1 MSPPAVQKI
10 PSGTT
15 FEEFAA
21 FIRSLISDES
31 PTDDDLQRIFNVFDK
46 DTDGKLRDAEADQ
59 VNKRIVNTINHMRS
73 ALIVVDFQNDF
84 VDGSLAI
91 KRGRAQ
97 QDPMEALPLLNG
109 LLARHR
115 DFNAV
120 IYTMDWHPSN
130 HISFFEHSRNRD
142 RVLQKTDKSRKLKP
156 FDVVTFEEPQ
166 CRQVL
171 YPSHCVEETWGAQ
184 LNAQLAVV
192 DGAKYVRKGTDALV
206 DAYSGFADNNG
217 KIKSDLENILRADR
231 INALFICGLALD
243 ICVAA
248 TARDASKLKFFTCVI
263 RDCCKGLSEEQIKR
277 TCSELRSRNV
287 PYVESHEVE
296 VFLSERKVP
305 WLWICQMAGLG
316 ERRRRRRRRG
326 ATVMDEEFP
335 SKAPDTPHGEENS
348 LLPGVYHELE
358 HMDTS

>member
-31 PTDDDLQRIFNVFDK
+31 PTDEDLQRIFN

-120 IYTMDWHPSN
+120 IYTLDWHPSN

-192 DGAKYVRKGTDALV
+192 DGAK
-206 DAYSGFADNNG
+206 
-217 KIKSDLENILRADR
+217 SDLENILRADR

-287 PYVESHEVE
+287 PWRAWANGGDDVE
-296 VFLSERKVP
+296 
-305 WLWICQMAGLG
+305 GG
-316 ERRRRRRRRG
+316 G

-348 LLPGVYHELE
+348 LLPGVYHDLE